1 MKHSTRE
8 KYLGNLVDKSGSNK
22 VNIEARQAK
31 GYGIVTNILAII
43 NEIPLSHWRVEA
55 GLRLRQALFV
65 NGCLFNSEAWHG
77 VKITDIKLLEKV
89 DESLLRGILNAHSKI
104 PVEALYLE
112 TGSVPI
118 RYIISSRRLVK
129 EDKELINLEISEE
142 DIKSMKKAKFRTIVR
157 RKMRDAAYKSLNQV
171 KENHSKI
178 NGLTYDKLE
187 QTAYLSSPMFNTDS
201 RKLLIALRTRTVK
214 NIRNDF
220 RGMFPDNKCLL
231 SCGNTDTLQ
240 HVLECSVL
248 RRHHISQN
256 ITSSGVRYTDVF
268 SINIKTQK
276 QATQLYSELLEIREN
291 LTSQTVWTRAQS
303 LDQCKSL
310 AVLSLSDI
318 YGDAF
323 GN

>member
-1 MKHSTRE
+1 M
-8 KYLGNLVDKSGSNK
+8 
-22 VNIEARQAK
+22 
-31 GYGIVTNILAII
+31 
-43 NEIPLSHWRVEA
+43 
-55 GLRLRQALFV
+55 
-65 NGCLFNSEAWHG
+65 
-77 VKITDIKLLEKV
+77 

-118 RYIISSRRLVK
+118 RYIISSRRLMYLHSILQRDSDELVRK
-129 EDKELINLEISEE
+129 VYEAQKVVITPGDFLELVEEDKELINLEISEDE
-142 DIKSMKKAKFRTIVR
+142 IKSMKKAKFRTIVR

-303 LDQCKSL
+303 IDQCKSL
-310 AVLSLSDI
+310 SVLSLSDI
-318 YGDAF
+318 YLF
-323 GN
+323 WELK